1 MVNAVTGQGPRYFP
15 FIDGLRAIAIAAVVA
30 YHLDPRWLP
39 GGFAG
44 VDMFFVIS
52 GFVVSASV
60 ADFDANSAWA
70 FAGRFYAR
78 RVRRIL
84 PALLFCLACTAL
96 LCVLFVPPAW
106 LNEGSER
113 TGLFAM
119 FGLAN
124 FELARN
130 GNDYFSPQVDF
141 NPYTHTWSLGV
152 EEQFYLLFPLLFLLW
167 LRGGRWR
174 KASVVVFV
182 AAGLASLGAAA
193 WWHAHG
199 DQLRAFYLLPSRF
212 WQLAAGVLLY
222 QLYAA
227 ARIGK
232 PSSSP
237 RTGARVAVLAGSFLL
252 LGAGLAITRES
263 HAPWPDGLASV
274 LGTVGI
280 FAALLAAPDSNPVV
294 RLLSSKPM
302 RYIGFLSYS
311 LYLWH
316 WPVIVLMR
324 WTTGIDAFWQKLV
337 ALLVAGAMAVFSY
350 HCIETPLR
358 RGRWIAHRKPAL
370 VIAGG
375 VICAILCAQ
384 AVRTM
389 QVHDQTLSLST
400 VTRHRADW
408 YPEYAMPKPL
418 RPGCEV
424 AMQSEPMGEGSV
436 WTFTRTGC
444 GGNPAGP
451 RLFVAGDSH
460 ATAYIAVLRQY
471 AMETGTEVR
480 VYQSPGC
487 RFFGLELAREFRN
500 PRCEQAIKAGM
511 RDIAQSARRG
521 DVLFLPSLRLGRF
534 SNQWV
539 AFDRDEVEARNAS
552 RAALAARRQGFMQA
566 RRQLLPLARRGVRVV
581 FEAPTPLFPAPAYR
595 CSDTFN
601 RDNPICSGGLELPR
615 AELETYRTPVLRT
628 MQALVVK
635 LPHATVWDPLPLL
648 CQGVDC
654 HAVEGGKP
662 LFFDGDHLSAYGSLR
677 LLPDFARHLQSL
689 RVRAATPGRSPGS
702 APASV
707 PPAQG

>member
-1 MVNAVTGQGPRYFP
+1 MNAGAGQGTRYFP
-15 FIDGLRAIAIAAVVA
+15 FIDGLRAIAIAAVLA
-30 YHLDPRWLP
+30 YHLDPRWMP

-60 ADFDANSAWA
+60 ADFDARNAWA

-84 PALLFCLACTAL
+84 PALLSCLVVVAI

-106 LNEGSER
+106 LNEGSAR

-124 FELARN
+124 FELAGS

-152 EEQFYLLFPLLFLLW
+152 EEQFYLLFPLLFLPW

-174 KASVVVFV
+174 KASVVAFA
-182 AAGLASLGAAA
+182 AAGLASLAVAA

-222 QLYAA
+222 QAFAA
-227 ARIGK
+227 GRLARL
-232 PSSSP
+232 P
-237 RTGARVAVLAGSFLL
+237 RNVLLAASALL
-252 LGAGLAITRES
+252 LCAAFAATREA

-274 LGTVGI
+274 LGTAGVI
-280 FAALLAAPDSNPVV
+280 AALLAAPASNPAI
-294 RLLSSKPM
+294 RLLSSRPM
-302 RYIGFLSYS
+302 RYIGLLSYS

-324 WTTGIDAFWQKLV
+324 WTTGIDASWQKLAAFAAAF
-337 ALLVAGAMAVFSY
+337 ALAVLSY

-358 RGRWIAHRKPAL
+358 RGRWIAGRKPVF

-375 VICAILCAQ
+375 VLCAILCMQ
-384 AVRTM
+384 AVRVV
-389 QVHDQTLSLST
+389 QAHDETLSRST
-400 VTRHRADW
+400 VTRHRTEW
-408 YPEYAMPKPL
+408 YPEYAMPRPL
-418 RPGCEV
+418 HPGCEV
-424 AMQSEPMGEGSV
+424 AMQSEPVGEGSV
-436 WTFTRTGC
+436 WVFSRTGC
-444 GGNPAGP
+444 GANPDGP

-460 ATAYIAVLRQY
+460 ATAYIALLRQY
-471 AMETGTEVR
+471 AMETGIEVR
-480 VYQSPGC
+480 VYQAPGC
-487 RFFGLELAREFRN
+487 RFFGLELAREFRD
-500 PRCEQAIKAGM
+500 PRCEAVIVAAM
-511 RDIAQSARRG
+511 ADIARRARRG
-521 DVLFLPSLRLGRF
+521 DVLFLASLRLGRF

-539 AFDRDEVEARNAS
+539 AFDRGEVQARNAS
-552 RAALAARRQGFMQA
+552 RAAQAARRQGFMHA
-566 RRQLLPLARRGVRVV
+566 RKQLLPLARRGVRVV

-595 CSDTFN
+595 CSDGFN
-601 RDNPICSGGLELPR
+601 RNNPICAGGLALPR
-615 AELETYRTPVLRT
+615 AELEAYRAPVLRT
-628 MQALVVK
+628 MQALVAN

-648 CQGVDC
+648 CPGVDC

-689 RVRAATPGRSPGS
+689 RDRPALIPDRSPGS
-702 APASV
+702 TPASV
-707 PPAQG
+707 PPAAG

>member
-1 MVNAVTGQGPRYFP
+1 VVNAGTGQGPRYFP

-30 YHLDPRWLP
+30 YHLDPRWMP

-60 ADFDANSAWA
+60 ADFDARSAWS

-84 PALLFCLACTAL
+84 PALLSCLVVVAI

-106 LNEGSER
+106 LNEGSAR

-124 FELARN
+124 FELARS

-152 EEQFYLLFPLLFLLW
+152 EEQFYLLFPLLFLPW

-174 KASVVVFV
+174 KAATAAFAV
-182 AAGLASLGAAA
+182 AGLASLAVAA
-193 WWHAHG
+193 WWHAHDG
-199 DQLRAFYLLPSRF
+199 QLRAFYLLPSRF

-222 QLYAA
+222 QAFATGRL
-227 ARIGK
+227 ARL
-232 PSSSP
+232 P
-237 RTGARVAVLAGSFLL
+237 RTALLAASALL
-252 LGAGLAITRES
+252 LGAGLVATREA

-274 LGTVGI
+274 LGTAGLI
-280 FAALLAAPDSNPVV
+280 AALLAAPASNPAI
-294 RLLSSKPM
+294 RLLSSRPM

-316 WPVIVLMR
+316 WPVIVLLR
-324 WTTGIDAFWQKLV
+324 WTTGIDAFWQKLAALAV
-337 ALLVAGAMAVFSY
+337 AFAVAVFSY

-358 RGRWIAHRKPAL
+358 RGRWIAGRKPAF

-375 VICAILCAQ
+375 VLCAILCMQ
-384 AVRTM
+384 AVRAV
-389 QVHDQTLSLST
+389 QARDETLSLST
-400 VTRHRADW
+400 VTRHRTDW
-408 YPEYAMPKPL
+408 YPEHALPRPL
-418 RPGCEV
+418 RPGCDV

-444 GGNPAGP
+444 GANPAGP

-460 ATAYIAVLRQY
+460 ATAYIALLRQY
-471 AMETGTEVR
+471 AMDTGIEVR

-487 RFFGLELAREFRN
+487 RFFGLEMAREFRD
-500 PRCEQAIKAGM
+500 PRCERVIVAALADVA
-511 RDIAQSARRG
+511 RRARRG

-539 AFDRDEVEARNAS
+539 AFDRAEVEARNAGRS
-552 RAALAARRQGFMQA
+552 ALAARRQGYA
-566 RRQLLPLARRGVRVV
+566 RARKQLLPLAWRGVRVV

-595 CSDTFN
+595 CSDAFN
-601 RDNPICSGGLELPR
+601 RENPVCAGGLQLPR
-615 AELETYRTPVLRT
+615 ADLEAYRAPVLHT
-628 MQALVVK
+628 MQALVAK
-635 LPHATVWDPLPLL
+635 LPHASIWDPFPLL
-648 CQGVDC
+648 CPGVDC
-654 HAVEGGKP
+654 HAIEDGKP

-689 RVRAATPGRSPGS
+689 RNRPRPIPGRNPGS
-702 APASV
+702 TPASV

>member
-1 MVNAVTGQGPRYFP
+1 MVNAATAGQGPRYFP

-60 ADFDANSAWA
+60 ADFDTRSAWA
-70 FAGRFYAR
+70 FAARFYAR

-84 PALLFCLACTAL
+84 PALLFCLVCIAV

-106 LNEGSER
+106 LNEGSAR

-124 FELARN
+124 FELASS
-130 GNDYFSPQVDF
+130 GNDYFSPRVDF

-174 KASVVVFV
+174 KVSAAVFV
-182 AAGLASLGAAA
+182 VAGLASLGLAA

-222 QLYAA
+222 QAFAA
-227 ARIGK
+227 GWLARL
-232 PSSSP
+232 SRAP
-237 RTGARVAVLAGSFLL
+237 RIALLLVSALL
-252 LGAGLAITRES
+252 LGAGLVATRES

-274 LGTVGI
+274 AGTAGLI
-280 FAALLAAPDSNPVV
+280 AALLVAPAPNPAMH
-294 RLLSSKPM
+294 LLASKPM

-324 WTTGIDAFWQKLV
+324 WTTGIDAPWQKACALV
-337 ALLVAGAMAVFSY
+337 AAFILAAFSY

-358 RGRWIAHRKPAL
+358 RGRWIVRQRPAL
-370 VIAGG
+370 VIVAG
-375 VICAILCAQ
+375 ILFAILSAQ
-384 AVRTM
+384 AVRTL
-389 QVHDQTLSLST
+389 QAHDDRLSLST
-400 VTRHRADW
+400 VTRNRADW
-408 YPEYAMPKPL
+408 YPEYALPHPL

-424 AMQSEPMGEGSV
+424 EMRSEPMGEGSV
-436 WTFTRTGC
+436 WTFDRSGC
-444 GGNPAGP
+444 GANPLGP

-460 ATAYIAVLRQY
+460 ATAYIALLRQY
-471 AMETGTEVR
+471 TMDTGIEVR
-480 VYQSPGC
+480 VYQAPGC
-487 RFFGLELAREFRN
+487 RFFGLEMAREFRD
-500 PRCEQAIKAGM
+500 PRCLPVLDAAM
-511 RDIAQSARRG
+511 SDIGRRARVG
-521 DVLFLPSLRLGRF
+521 DVLFLPSLRLARF
-534 SNQWV
+534 SDQWI
-539 AFDRDEVEARNAS
+539 AFDRDAVIARNAGTNAQEARDAGVM
-552 RAALAARRQGFMQA
+552 RAHERLS
-566 RRQLLPLARRGVRVV
+566 PLAERGVRVM

-595 CSDTFN
+595 CSDAFN
-601 RDNPICSGGLELPR
+601 RDNPICAGGLELPR
-615 AELETYRTPVLRT
+615 AELEAYRAPVLHA
-628 MQALVVK
+628 MQALVVG
-635 LPHATVWDPLPLL
+635 LPHATIWDPFPLL
-648 CQGVDC
+648 CPGETC
-654 HAVEGGKP
+654 RAVEGGKP
-662 LFFDGDHLSAYGSLR
+662 LFFDGDHLSAYGNLL
-677 LLPDFARHLQSL
+677 LLPEFARQLQSL
-689 RVRAATPGRSPGS
+689 RDGAALTPDRSPGS
-702 APASV
+702 TPASV
-707 PPAQG
+707 PPARG